1 VNSHH
6 RILSAALLFIAALT
20 GLSLWLVNSSVP
32 ASSPSRVLKGGSLRV
47 GFAVEAPYA
56 YIDAQGRVTG
66 EAPEIFRL
74 MAQRAGVE
82 RIDWIRL
89 DFAALLPE
97 LQLGRIDAV
106 AAGLFITPDR
116 QQRVAF
122 SRPTARVR
130 SAVVV
135 RHDQAALPLHPTLAD
150 LKRAPNLRW
159 VTVHGAA
166 ENSLL
171 AQAGVP
177 PESIGTVP
185 QAERGLRAVAQS
197 QADALAISA
206 VTAWHLVNKQDAS
219 VPLQVRTLSDAP
231 AGYPAFAFR
240 HEDTAL
246 RDAMDQALLTY
257 LGTDD
262 HLALVRRFGFTSDEM
277 PPEPP

>member
-1 VNSHH
+1 MNPHH
-6 RILSAALLFIAALT
+6 RLLSAALLFIAALT
-20 GLSLWLVNSSVP
+20 GLSLWLVNSGAP
-32 ASSPSRVLKGGSLRV
+32 AGSPARMLQGGSLRM
-47 GFAVEAPYA
+47 GFAIEAPYA
-56 YIDAQGRVTG
+56 YIDAQGHVTG

-106 AAGLFITPDR
+106 AAGLFITPQR
-116 QQRVAF
+116 QQQVAF

-130 SAVVV
+130 SAIVV
-135 RHDQAALPLHPTLAD
+135 RPDQASLPLHPTVAD
-150 LKRAPNLRW
+150 LQRAPDLRW

-177 PESIGTVP
+177 PERISTVP
-185 QAERGLRAVAQS
+185 QAERGLRALAQG

-206 VTAWHLVNKQDAS
+206 VTAWHLVHTQDAS
-219 VPLQVRTLSDAP
+219 APLQVRTLSDAP

-240 HEDTAL
+240 HQDTDL
-246 RDAMDQALLTY
+246 RDAVDQALASY
-257 LGTDD
+257 LGTQD
-262 HLALVRRFGFTSDEM
+262 HLALIRPFGFTSDEL